1 MATDERQAGERVRR
15 GADDQSV
22 QAEDDMQGE
31 HKELKRRHHRS
42 FLTR

>member
-15 GADDQSV
+15 GADESV
-22 QAEDDMQGE
+22 QAEDHMQGE